1 MRMTDQAELV
11 FAGGAVYTAD
21 PSGRRVVRATT
32 SDGRPATVVA
42 VVAGRI
48 AALGDAGDGHIAEL
62 TGPATEVV
70 DLRGRALLP
79 GFQDAHVHPAFA
91 GVTMMACNLI
101 GATSLDEAL
110 ARIDTWGREHPDRE
124 WIAGSGWRMEWFGGG
139 TPDRRTLDKVT
150 AGRPAFLSNRDGH
163 GAWANTRAL
172 ELAGLDARTRD
183 PADGRIERE
192 SDNSPQGTLHEG
204 AADLVGRLVPEMSFD
219 DRLAGLLLAQRHM
232 HARGI
237 TAWQDAIVGD
247 YLGSADPLPVYLAA
261 AASGQLTARVQGAL
275 WWDRSRGSEQL
286 PDILTRRER
295 GRAPRFRADTVK
307 IMQDGVAE
315 NFTAGL
321 LEPYLDPHGGS
332 GHGGHGHGGHG
343 HGGHGHGGHGHGSGL
358 SYVDPGALRDYVTEL
373 DALGFQVHIH
383 AIGDRAVREALDAIE
398 AARTAGGRTAGSS
411 ADGAGADGAARRDN
425 RHHIAHLQVVH
436 PDDVPRFAALDVTA
450 NIQGLWAAHEPQMDE
465 LTIPFIGPE
474 RAARQYV
481 FGDLLRSGAR
491 LAAGSDWAVSS
502 ANPLRA
508 IHVAVNRSLPGA
520 TGAEAEPFLPGQ
532 SLTLG
537 EALAAYTSGSAY
549 VNHLD
554 DQTGTIEP
562 GKLADLVVL
571 DRDPFAHPTTEIAG
585 TAVVSTYVQGDLV
598 YLSTSAS

>member
-1 MRMTDQAELV
+1 MGQQAELV

-21 PSGRRVVRATT
+21 VSRRRVVPAAAA
-32 SDGRPATVVA
+32 DGRPASAVA
-42 VVAGRI
+42 VVGGRI
-48 AALGDAGDGHIAEL
+48 EVIGNAADGDIQDLI
-62 TGPATEVV
+62 GPATEVV

-91 GVTMMACNLI
+91 GITMIGCNLM
-101 GATSLDEAL
+101 GSASLDEAL
-110 ARIDTWGREHPDRE
+110 TRISDFARQHPDRE
-124 WIAGSGWRMEWFGGG
+124 WIAGSGWRMEWFPGG
-139 TPDRRTLDKVT
+139 TPDRQTLDAVT
-150 AGRPAFLSNRDGH
+150 DGRPAYLSNRDGH

-172 ELAGLDARTRD
+172 ELAGIDARTPD
-183 PADGRIERE
+183 PADGRIERAV
-192 SDNSPQGTLHEG
+192 DGGPQGTLHEG
-204 AADLVGRLVPEMSFD
+204 AANLVGRLLPELRVEE
-219 DRLAGLLLAQRHM
+219 RLVGLLLAQQHM

-247 YLGSADPLPVYLAA
+247 YLGSPDPLPVYLAA
-261 AASGQLTARVQGAL
+261 AASGQLTARVEGAL
-275 WWDRSRGSEQL
+275 WWDRTRGGEQL

-295 GRAPRFRADTVK
+295 GRAPRFRANTVK

-315 NFTAGL
+315 NFTAGM
-321 LEPYLDPHGGS
+321 LEPYLDPTGCHE
-332 GHGGHGHGGHG
+332 
-343 HGGHGHGGHGHGSGL
+343 HGSGL
-358 SYVDPGALRDYVTEL
+358 SYVDPAALRDYVTQL
-373 DALGFQVHIH
+373 DALGFQVHLH

-398 AARTAGGRTAGSS
+398 AARVANGAPHDGS
-411 ADGAGADGAARRDN
+411 RDN

-450 NIQGLWAAHEPQMDE
+450 NMQGLWAAHEPQMDE

-474 RAARQYV
+474 RSRRQYV

-508 IHVAVNRSLPGA
+508 VHVAVNRSLQGA
-520 TGAEAEPFLPGQ
+520 TGPDAEAFLPNQ
-532 SLTLG
+532 SLELAD
-537 EALAAYTSGSAY
+537 ALAAYTIGSAY

-554 DQTGTIEP
+554 DETGSIER

-571 DRDPFAHPTTEIAG
+571 DRDPFAHPPAEIGSTGVLA
-585 TAVVSTYVQGDLV
+585 TYVQGEPV
-598 YLSTSAS
+598 YLATNGVPDGTH